1 MPNVKEYIEQK
12 KTNKRVKKEL
22 KIQGQ
27 WEAVNQK
34 KPQGKKDKKKLLGEM
49 NRKIIRHRIF
59 IALQML
65 GAVAVIAG
73 GMFLLYLSNRSQVFT
88 SYEILSSQERVDAVT
103 AQYVQYANGMLKY
116 SKDGAAYV
124 NSANQTI
131 WNQPYGMQNPLL
143 DICNS
148 YAAIADKNGS
158 KIFVMNTT
166 GLVGEIETLLPIQKI
181 QVAGQ
186 GVVAA
191 VLEDG
196 TISKI
201 HIYDKEGTQ
210 LVEMKASMQTSGF
223 PVDVDISDD
232 GIKLVVSH
240 LQVSME
246 NVKSTVAFYNL
257 GSVGENAIDHYVS
270 GYNYENT
277 VFPKVEFISNN
288 VAVAFGDNL
297 LSVYEGSQKPVL
309 KFEQPLEE
317 EVQRVF
323 SNDKYIGLIFKN
335 MSSQEPYR
343 MDIYNLKGDL
353 VLSQPFG
360 GDYQKIEIANDLVY
374 MYNEMEC
381 VIYNLDGLEKFRDNF
396 PTTVIDMIPLD
407 STKYILVT
415 TNEIQVIRLVR

>member
-1 MPNVKEYIEQK
+1 MPNIKQYIEMK
-12 KTNKRVKKEL
+12 KTEKKVKKEL

-27 WEAVNQK
+27 WQAVGAKPGHRK
-34 KPQGKKDKKKLLGEM
+34 KESKKLMGEM
-49 NRKIIRHRIF
+49 NQKIIRHRIF
-59 IALQML
+59 VFMQML
-65 GAVAVIAG
+65 GAAAVIAG

-88 SYEILSSQERVDAVT
+88 SYEVLSSQDRVDATT
-103 AQYVQYANGMLKY
+103 ARYVQYANGMLKY

-124 NSANQTI
+124 NAANQTV

-143 DICNS
+143 DTCNS
-148 YAAIADKNGS
+148 YVAIADKNGS
-158 KIFVMNTT
+158 KIFVMDTT

-196 TISKI
+196 TSSKI
-201 HIYDKEGTQ
+201 HVYDKAGTQ

-223 PVDVDISDD
+223 PVDIDISDD
-232 GIKLVVSH
+232 GIKLIVSH

-246 NVKSTVAFYNL
+246 NVKTTVAFYNL
-257 GSVGENAIDHYVS
+257 GSVGENVIDRYVS

-277 VFPKVEFISNN
+277 IIPKVEFISNN
-288 VAVAFGDNL
+288 VAVAYGDNMFA
-297 LSVYEGSQKPVL
+297 VYEGSQKPVM

-317 EVQRVF
+317 EIQRVF
-323 SNDKYIGLIFKN
+323 SNDKYVGLVFKN
-335 MSSQEPYR
+335 LSSQEPYR

-353 VLSQPFG
+353 VLSQLFG
-360 GDYQKIEIANDLVY
+360 GDYQKIEIANDLVL

-381 VIYNLDGLEKFRDNF
+381 LIYNLDGLEKYRDTF